1 MTSRRFFIYFVVA
14 TVFTITATVIF
25 EVYSFR
31 HVIDHSMEQE
41 MLFARSISRFVSG
54 AIKQEGAQLKFVL
67 EHTDGV
73 DDEKALRKEADLL
86 PTQLIERQGVVFF
99 NTRFDVIATASKAK
113 LPPPHVLIAALRG
126 IVGSEDMTV
135 TDYWQ
140 SSDGTPYVSL
150 FYGHGEGKAWRATM
164 GNIRLDSEG
173 FIRLFNYFIVSEEAR
188 LQLLDSSGVAL
199 FSTFER
205 ERYRSV
211 VHGTYL
217 TDKVRLGEPLQMP
230 CHSCHDP
237 ENAEP
242 TREDEITTVAPI
254 PGTTW
259 AVSVRESSAHI
270 YNPLTDLIYSSVA
283 LVCII
288 FGTFAGFFLVMARQV
303 LRPMRQLALA
313 ATSISRGHIDSPIM
327 LGADDEIGV
336 LARSFEAMRKMLEP
350 SPQDEQLPAK
360 APTSE
365 DEVENGEQDD
375 PQPTVSMGMPWT
387 SSSGASPYANI
398 LEQTVKTVID
408 ELVGVEL
415 VRSAILFLEFEDD
428 GTLALVTHGI
438 ELKASPRV
446 SQRLYQASATGSI
459 VSIEALKDYDILAGP
474 VQDTQAFY
482 VQEINPLDKYRGQLW
497 LGVSSRSEEMLRT
510 MRFALSL
517 ISTQVESL
525 LERNLLYAR
534 LHNEH
539 EQKNKMVR
547 HLFEAEASE
556 RKWIAQEI
564 HDETAQL
571 LTTLLLM
578 FETFPSAEQ
587 PEDQDKALDRARDR
601 VTQILDGIHRLLRR
615 LRPAVLDDL
624 GLNEAIKSVGRN
636 VLQDQGVEF
645 EMKFV
650 GSDVF
655 LAKDV
660 ENTVYRVFQEAVT
673 NTVRHAGASRVRAE
687 FEVGEEFLSAVIEDN
702 GKGMDLKWMR
712 DPDERPRWGVLGM
725 RERIHQLGGVIDFS
739 TPEGGG
745 TRISLKVPLPD
756 EEEED

>member
-54 AIKQEGAQLKFVL
+54 AVEQEREKLEFVL
-67 EHTDGV
+67 EHTDGIS
-73 DDEKALRKEADLL
+73 DEKALRKEADLL
-86 PTQLIERQGVVFF
+86 PTSLIERRGVTFLDA
-99 NTRFDVIATASKAK
+99 RFDIIASGSDSQ
-113 LPPPHVLIAALRG
+113 LPPPEIFITALRK
-126 IVGSEDMTV
+126 IVGTDALMV
-135 TDYWQ
+135 TDFWQ

-150 FYGHGEGKAWRATM
+150 FYGRGVGEDWRAAM
-164 GNIRLDSEG
+164 GNIRLDSEA
-173 FIRLFNYFIVSEEAR
+173 FERLFNYFILSEEAR
-188 LQLLDSSGVAL
+188 LQLLDSNGVAL

-205 ERYRSV
+205 ERFRSV

-237 ENAEP
+237 ENPEP

-254 PGTTW
+254 PGTSW
-259 AVSVRESSAHI
+259 AVSVRESSEHI

-350 SPQDEQLPAK
+350 HSEPTQNTQQVEDADPDKKTSYDSQQL
-360 APTSE
+360 
-365 DEVENGEQDD
+365 
-375 PQPTVSMGMPWT
+375 TVSNGAPWA
-387 SSSGASPYANI
+387 SSEGASPYANI
-398 LEQTVKTVID
+398 LEQTVKTVIE

-415 VRSAILFLEFEDD
+415 VRSAILFLEFED
-428 GTLALVTHGI
+428 GATVALVTHGI
-438 ELKASPRV
+438 ELKASSRV
-446 SQRLYQASATGSI
+446 TQRLYQASATGSI
-459 VSIEALKDYDILAGP
+459 VSIEAIKDYDILASP
-474 VQDTQAFY
+474 VHDTQAFY

-497 LGVSSRSEEMLRT
+497 LGVQSRSEEMVRY

-578 FETFPSAEQ
+578 FETFPPPEQ
-587 PEDQDKALDRARDR
+587 PEDQDKALDRARER

-624 GLNEAIKSVGRN
+624 GLNEAVKSVGRN
-636 VLQDQGVEF
+636 VLQDQGIDF

-655 LAKDV
+655 LAKEV

-673 NTVRHAGASRVRAE
+673 NTVRHAGASKVLAE
-687 FEVGEEFLSAVIEDN
+687 FEVGEEFLTAVIEDN
-702 GKGMDLKWMR
+702 GKGMDLKWMH
-712 DPDERPRWGVLGM
+712 DPNERPRWGVLGM
-725 RERIHQLGGVIDFS
+725 RERIHQLGGVIDFT

-745 TRISLKVPLPD
+745 TRISLKVPLP